1 MKQIMSYVS
10 YIVGILGFA
19 GVIWTYAIKS
29 ANKDFNVA
37 NLKTKV
43 DNIENNMVTKSD
55 LKVLTDSIGLYN
67 YRMEQKVNTL
77 VESNNNL
84 RNSYVNYLKRDKTL
98 TLNDFTQFMNGI
110 EWVVSPVED
119 KRTNDS
125 IDFKIKIRKK

>member
-37 NLKTKV
+37 SLKTKV

>member
-1 MKQIMSYVS
+1 MSYVS

>member
-1 MKQIMSYVS
+1 MSYVS

-77 VESNNNL
+77 VKSNNNL

>member
-29 ANKDFNVA
+29 ANKDFNVTS
-37 NLKTKV
+37 LKTKV

-55 LKVLTDSIGLYN
+55 LKVLTNSIGLYN

-77 VESNNNL
+77 VKSNNNL

>member
-37 NLKTKV
+37 SLETKV
-43 DNIENNMVTKSD
+43 DNIENNMVTKSG

-77 VESNNNL
+77 VKSNNNL
-84 RNSYVNYLKRDKTL
+84 RNSYVNYLKRDRTL

>member
-1 MKQIMSYVS
+1 MSYVS

-37 NLKTKV
+37 SLKTKV

-77 VESNNNL
+77 VKSNNNL